1 MSFTIPTPT
10 RSDLRSFGLI
20 FGGIVAVLFGL
31 LLPWI
36 FEHGYPL
43 WPWYFGA
50 VFFAIAI
57 ILPIILKPIYFIW
70 MYFGLAMSKITTPLI
85 MGLAFFL
92 VIFPI
97 GLLMRIFR
105 SDPLG
110 LRIDPTLKTYRSES
124 EKITKENLER
134 PF

>member
-1 MSFTIPTPT
+1 MNFTIPTPN
-10 RSDLRSFGLI
+10 RSELRSFGLI

-31 LLPWI
+31 LLPWL
-36 FEHGYPL
+36 FELTYRM
-43 WPWYFGA
+43 WPWYFAG
-50 VFFAIAI
+50 VFFAVAI

-92 VIFPI
+92 VVFPI

>member
-1 MSFTIPTPT
+1 
-10 RSDLRSFGLI
+10 
-20 FGGIVAVLFGL
+20 
-31 LLPWI
+31 
-36 FEHGYPL
+36 
-43 WPWYFGA
+43 
-50 VFFAIAI
+50 
-57 ILPIILKPIYFIW
+57 

-85 MGLAFFL
+85 MGLAFYL
-92 VIFPI
+92 VIFPT